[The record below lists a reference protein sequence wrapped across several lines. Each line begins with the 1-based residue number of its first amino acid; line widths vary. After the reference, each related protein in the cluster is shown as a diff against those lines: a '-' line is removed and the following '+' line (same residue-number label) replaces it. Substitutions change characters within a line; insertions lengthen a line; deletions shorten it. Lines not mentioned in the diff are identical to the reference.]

1 MSQEAKE
8 LSSQGHKFHTIQ
20 LLTKKEL
27 ARPLLIAIVIQ
38 VAQQWS
44 GINAVSSGG
53 LKMNYMFLKKMKLLM
68 PIVQNCSELTGQ
80 QGILQEMSFVPKYSL
95 CTDTLLLNRLFQC
108 FPL

>member
-53 LKMNYMFLKKMKLLM
+53 LKMNYMFLKT
-68 PIVQNCSELTGQ
+68 QNETADANCSELFRAHGSAGDITGDV
-80 QGILQEMSFVPKYSL
+80 FCP
-95 CTDTLLLNRLFQC
+95 
-108 FPL
+108 